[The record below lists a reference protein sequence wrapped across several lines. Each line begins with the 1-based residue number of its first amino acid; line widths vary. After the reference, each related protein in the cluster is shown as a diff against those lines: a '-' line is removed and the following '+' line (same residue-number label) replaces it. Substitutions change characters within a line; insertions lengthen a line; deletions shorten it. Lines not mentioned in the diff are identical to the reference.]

1 MTVVSFGYES
11 LELFRSRF
19 RLRVEDS
26 VRNTFVNFL
35 EFYFVKVQLETLTLL
50 NCCESTLAPEA
61 NDL

>member
-26 VRNTFVNFL
+26 IGNTFVNLFGI
-35 EFYFVKVQLETLTLL
+35 LL
-50 NCCESTLAPEA
+50 RESAPR
-61 NDL
+61 NLNSSKLLRINIGS

>member
-26 VRNTFVNFL
+26 IRNTFVNFL
-35 EFYFVKVQLETLTLL
+35 EFYFVKVQLETLTLQ
-50 NCCESTLAPEA
+50 NCCESTLVPEA

>member
-26 VRNTFVNFL
+26 IRNTFVNFL
-35 EFYFVKVQLETLTLL
+35 EFYFVKVQLETLTLQ
-50 NCCESTLAPEA
+50 NCCESTLFPEA

>member
-26 VRNTFVNFL
+26 IRNTFVNFL
-35 EFYFVKVQLETLTLL
+35 EFYFVKVQLETLTLQ